1 MSDIPTSPESES
13 VVLGSI
19 LAYPDKAFD
28 LLEDKID
35 SSCFF
40 NPGNKVL
47 WEALLRLRAQK
58 RSIDM
63 IQLTGALQELRKL
76 DEVGG
81 AAHIAGLLSN
91 YGIYFHNL
99 ASYVEILI
107 DQRGRRGILK
117 SVKKLENAIS
127 TTHEEI
133 GLAANEVKT
142 SIKEW
147 EEGTQESNEITRS
160 GWLEA
165 VEDLEIKSERRRQI
179 GLESAL
185 GISTPWQT
193 MNRLDYGIQEET
205 FTIIAA
211 CTSQGKTKLL
221 LQMLAK
227 AAHQGVKSLFFS
239 MEESK
244 TQVIQELLCQEQ
256 AMTTGALDGYVKEA
270 DFPRIGHVAGNL
282 RDLIF
287 IDDSP
292 NLTVEQIRSRAKR
305 FKLKHPDCKIIAVD
319 HHMLIRHSQRRNVNE
334 ESLLAEISI
343 GLSSLKKEL
352 GVAVF
357 LLCQINREGPKTGR
371 PRMRH
376 IKGSGQFEQ
385 DADKLWI
392 IQMED
397 DNTGSV
403 KKGKLYKDKGRFS
416 PIGEFPV
423 TFSKN
428 HLLFTEGN

>member
-13 VVLGSI
+13 AVLGSI
-19 LAYPDKAFD
+19 LAHPDKAFD
-28 LLEDKID
+28 LLEDNIQSD
-35 SSCFF
+35 CFF
-40 NPGNKVL
+40 NPVNKTL

-58 RSIDM
+58 RPID
-63 IQLTGALQELRKL
+63 IISLTGALQEARKL
-76 DEVGG
+76 DQVGG
-81 AAHIAGLLSN
+81 AAHIAELLSN

-99 ASYVEILI
+99 KSYVEILI
-107 DQRGRRGILK
+107 DQRGRREMLK
-117 SVKKLENAIS
+117 YCQKLESAIQL
-127 TTHEEI
+127 TQEEI
-133 GLAANEVKT
+133 QLAANELKVA
-142 SIKEW
+142 IKNW

-165 VEDLEIKSERRRQI
+165 VEDLEVKSDRRRQI
-179 GLESAL
+179 GFDSAL
-185 GISTPWQT
+185 GISTPWPT

-221 LQMLAK
+221 LQMLSK
-227 AAHQGVKSLFFS
+227 AAHQGVKSCFFS

-256 AMTTGALDGYVKEA
+256 AMTTGALDGYVKEC
-270 DFPRIGHVAGNL
+270 DFPRIAHSAGVL

-287 IDDSP
+287 IDDSA

-305 FKLKHPDCKIIAVD
+305 FKAKHPDCGIIAVD
-319 HHMLIRHSQRRNVNE
+319 HHMLIRHSQRRNATDE
-334 ESLLAEISI
+334 ALLAEISI

-357 LLCQINREGPKTGR
+357 LLCQINREGKKSGR
-371 PRMRH
+371 PRMHH

-385 DADKLWI
+385 DADKLWVI
-392 IQMED
+392 EMSD
-397 DNTGSV
+397 DNTGTTRT
-403 KKGKLYKDKGRFS
+403 GTLHKDKGRGTPLGS
-416 PIGEFPV
+416 FPV
-423 TFSKN
+423 TFSKT
-428 HLLFTEGN
+428 HLIFEEAN